1 MEADLKRA
9 GLTSYETKV
18 YITLLSEGILKGGE
32 LSKKS
37 RVPQGRTYEVLRQ
50 LVEKGFVQE
59 LKTSPKLFKSVA
71 PRIAIL
77 VFLSKKRKE
86 LDILEKT
93 LFEQLRARNDDKQ
106 QSRTDEKITLLRGK
120 DVIEPIIKQELEH
133 VKKYFKRMFT
143 FEYLPYGLLR
153 EERNLMKKGIKFKLL
168 GTLWNK
174 ETASAM
180 RKATKYGY
188 EVRYYPVEELRI
200 SIVDGEN
207 SFINLVGKN
216 AHDRTVLLVESKEL
230 TKALEHYFDAIWEK
244 AKRVK

>member
-1 MEADLKRA
+1 
-9 GLTSYETKV
+9 
-18 YITLLSEGILKGGE
+18 
-32 LSKKS
+32 
-37 RVPQGRTYEVLRQ
+37 
-50 LVEKGFVQE
+50 
-59 LKTSPKLFKSVA
+59 
-71 PRIAIL
+71 
-77 VFLSKKRKE
+77 
-86 LDILEKT
+86 
-93 LFEQLRARNDDKQ
+93 
-106 QSRTDEKITLLRGK
+106 
-120 DVIEPIIKQELEH
+120 
-133 VKKYFKRMFT
+133 MFT